1 MKCFAVS
8 YSGVEFYNC
17 ETKEEAEEL
26 FKKDSAHKGETLDG
40 VEE

>member
-8 YSGVEFYNC
+8 YSGVEFYNA
-17 ETKEEAEEL
+17 ETKEEAIKMFEA
-26 FKKDSAHKGETLDG
+26 DSSHKGETLDG